1 MMSKADLRRSI
12 CTQLAGIGDIRSEWS
27 REICCWLVAEEIWK
41 SASTIALFAP
51 QLREPDIELLWSH
64 GKGKEFCFPRVL
76 GTELE
81 FRAVEDPKA
90 LVTRRWELREPD
102 PETSLPVAL
111 EEIDLLLVPG
121 VAFTRSGRRLGRGGG
136 FYDRLLADPELCAV
150 SFGICFALQVVDNL
164 PTEPHDR
171 PVDRIVTERGPASS

>member
-1 MMSKADLRRSI
+1 M
-12 CTQLAGIGDIRSEWS
+12 
-27 REICCWLVAEEIWK
+27 V
-41 SASTIALFAP
+41 
-51 QLREPDIELLWSH
+51 
-64 GKGKEFCFPRVL
+64 